1 MNEVKLTK
9 TVLPSIK
16 KIHTVN
22 TLVYDTRIKSW
33 CKFSYPGHPN
43 GCPNYLLP
51 NKPKCPMST
60 PMVNKFF
67 NLKRPLFFTFVEF
80 NLQEHVN
87 NMRIKHPDW
96 TERQLRNVLYW
107 QAKPKHCLKKNVKL
121 ALEKYKTFFPYG
133 KIDAYCTMPESLGI
147 HVYNTMRRHNIFLER
162 IRHLKTARF
171 IAFIGTK
178 GKEHKYNF

>member
-107 QAKPKHCLKKNVKL
+107 QAKSKKELKKQVNNLIVQMKEKHN
-121 ALEKYKTFFPYG
+121 LELN
-133 KIDAYCTMPESLGI
+133 AYCTMPESLGI
-147 HVYNTMRRHNIFLER
+147 HVYNTMRRHNLFLEK

-171 IAFIGTK
+171 VAFVGTK